1 MIVDFAREEGELAWL
16 AANDDDPFAR
26 YEALQQ
32 LMLDALVAA
41 VSGKGGGRNAVIDA
55 VAQTLAGRTGDPAF
69 VAEAVLLPS
78 EAFIGDQMVTVDPD
92 AIRRDRL
99 ALQAAIGA
107 ALEGEWRAILS
118 GGAPPATDLSPG
130 AKGARRLRGVALA
143 YLAAAGFDDAAALA
157 FRVFSD
163 ADGMTERQ
171 AALATLAHG
180 DSEERVAA
188 LDIFY
193 QRYRDNPLVL
203 DKWFQVQAWSLRPDT
218 VDAVKELALH
228 PDFTLT
234 NPNRVRSLYGALTG
248 NQAAFHR
255 ADGAGYRLI
264 ADLVIALDP
273 KNPQTAARMIPPLGR
288 WKRFDEGRQALMR
301 AELERILA
309 QPGLSRDVT
318 EQASKSLLG

>member
-1 MIVDFAREEGELAWL
+1 MRS
-16 AANDDDPFAR
+16 AANGWRCRLRSVPR
-26 YEALQQ
+26 
-32 LMLDALVAA
+32 
-41 VSGKGGGRNAVIDA
+41 SKPNGG
-55 VAQTLAGRTGDPAF
+55 
-69 VAEAVLLPS
+69 PS
-78 EAFIGDQMVTVDPD
+78 A
-92 AIRRDRL
+92 
-99 ALQAAIGA
+99 
-107 ALEGEWRAILS
+107 
-118 GGAPPATDLSPG
+118 ATDLSRD
-130 AKGARRLRGVALA
+130 AKGGRRLRGVALA
-143 YLAAAGFDDAAALA
+143 YLAAAGLGDASALA
-157 FRVFSD
+157 FRIFSG

-218 VDAVKELALH
+218 VDAVKELARH
-228 PDFTLT
+228 PDFTLA

-318 EQASKSLLG
+318 EQASKSLMG